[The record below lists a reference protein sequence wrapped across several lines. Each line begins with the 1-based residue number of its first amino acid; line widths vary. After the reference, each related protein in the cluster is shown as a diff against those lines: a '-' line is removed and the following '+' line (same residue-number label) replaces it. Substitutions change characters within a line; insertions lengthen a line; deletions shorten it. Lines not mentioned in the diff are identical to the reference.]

1 MPTQV
6 SKLLALKAKDKVTNA
21 NLPESGFGLTKCQPY
36 FLYAEHL
43 RQLGGAR
50 SYYPGIVYQFI
61 TLQHSSRHS
70 GRTPNEERGTQSFV
84 RASEKLAS

>member
-6 SKLLALKAKDKVTNA
+6 SKLLALKAKDKVTSA
-21 NLPESGFGLTKCQPY
+21 YLPESGFGLTNVSLISCMPSMFDSSEVQV
-36 FLYAEHL
+36 L
-43 RQLGGAR
+43 
-50 SYYPGIVYQFI
+50 YPGIVYQFI